1 MWQPRK
7 MKGGS
12 MNKMAYFKNVLSYN
26 KGETTILVLGK
37 PSQEDVE
44 EIKYRRDIKFLLACD
59 DIGVNGGNILY
70 KKIDLSPSS
79 LKNINYC
86 LYRGDDMEIKQAIL
100 FSGITLV
107 YSLNDIDFDKKQ
119 TSIERINNFELGS
132 IIA

>member
-1 MWQPRK
+1 
-7 MKGGS
+7 MKGGL

-26 KGETTILVLGK
+26 KGETTILILGK

-44 EIKYRRDIKFLLACD
+44 EIKHHRDIKFLLACD

-119 TSIERINNFELGS
+119 TSIERINNFELGG

>member
-1 MWQPRK
+1 
-7 MKGGS
+7 

-26 KGETTILVLGK
+26 KGETTVLVLGK

-44 EIKYRRDIKFLLACD
+44 EIKCHRDIKFLLACD

-86 LYRGDDMEIKQAIL
+86 LYRGDDMEIKQAVL

-119 TSIERINNFELGS
+119 TSIERINNFELGD

>member
-1 MWQPRK
+1 
-7 MKGGS
+7 

-26 KGETTILVLGK
+26 KGETTVLILGK
-37 PSQEDVE
+37 PNREDIE
-44 EIKYRRDIKFLLACD
+44 EIKHHRDIKFLLACD

-70 KKIDLSPSS
+70 KKIDLSPRS

-86 LYRGDDMEIKQAIL
+86 LYRGSDVEIKQAIL

-107 YSLNDIDFDKKQ
+107 YSLDDIDFNNRQ
-119 TSIERINNFELGS
+119 TSIERIDNFELGD

>member
-1 MWQPRK
+1 
-7 MKGGS
+7 

-26 KGETTILVLGK
+26 KGETTILILGK

-44 EIKYRRDIKFLLACD
+44 EIKYHRDIKFLLACD

-107 YSLNDIDFDKKQ
+107 YSLGDIDFDKRQ
-119 TSIERINNFELGS
+119 TSIERINNFELGGV
-132 IIA
+132 IA